1 MTSIVGNFQTF
12 DLIFVLTQGGPANST
27 TVITWE
33 IYQTAFQQFRMGL
46 ASAQSMVLLLVLV
59 VLTIIS
65 RKLTG
70 GSDE

>member
-1 MTSIVGNFQTF
+1 M
-12 DLIFVLTQGGPANST
+12 
-27 TVITWE
+27 ITWE

-59 VLTIIS
+59 ILTIIS

-70 GSDE
+70 GSDD